1 MTVLFLD
8 LDNTLL
14 YSHRHAIP
22 GPKRWV
28 ETLNGKPQ
36 SFLTERTYQ
45 YFKSQQRFQVVPVT
59 TRTPQQFSRLTGLME
74 DFGWRNAL
82 LCNGAL
88 LLRDGQED
96 ERWSQ
101 ASRQCS
107 AEEFPAWEA
116 AYTLARHL
124 AEDIVTIPPFLF
136 YVRTDEAETVL
147 AALQAQT
154 DPERLTLLRD
164 ARKVYCFPRSLNKG
178 SALKRYQA
186 RFGPLLPIA
195 AGDSA
200 FDLPMLEQ
208 AKLSFCPDA
217 LTAQLRNPHRIPCQ
231 GIFSEEICRGLEAL
245 EEHSIDRLFRIP

>member
-1 MTVLFLD
+1 MDVLFLD

-14 YSHRHAIP
+14 YSHRHDLP

-28 ETLNGKPQ
+28 ETLHGKPQ

-45 YFKSQQRFQVVPVT
+45 YFKRQRRFQVVPVT
-59 TRTPQQFSRLTGLME
+59 TRTPQQFSRLAGLME
-74 DFGWRNAL
+74 AFGWRNAL

-96 ERWSQ
+96 ESWSQ
-101 ASRQCS
+101 ASRQRS
-107 AEEFPAWEA
+107 AEEYPAWEA
-116 AYTLARHL
+116 AHALAGQL
-124 AEDIVTIPPFLF
+124 AEDIVTVPPFLF
-136 YVRTDEAETVL
+136 YVRTDEAEAVL
-147 AALQAQT
+147 AALQTRT

-178 SALKRYQA
+178 TALNRCRD
-186 RFGPLLPIA
+186 RFGPLFAIA

-208 AKLSFCPDA
+208 ADLAFCPDA
-217 LTAQLRNPHRIPCQ
+217 LAAQLCNPHCIPCQ
-231 GIFSEEICRGLEAL
+231 GVFSEEICRGLEAL
-245 EEHSIDRLFRIP
+245 EKQSD

>member
-1 MTVLFLD
+1 MDVLFLD

-14 YSHRHAIP
+14 YSHRHDLP
-22 GPKRWV
+22 GPRRWV
-28 ETLNGKPQ
+28 EMLNGKPQ

-45 YFKSQQRFQVVPVT
+45 YFKRQRRFQVVPVT
-59 TRTPQQFSRLTGLME
+59 TRTPQQFSRLAGLME

-82 LCNGAL
+82 LCSGAL

-96 ERWSQ
+96 ESWSL

-107 AEEFPAWEA
+107 AEEYPAWEA
-116 AYTLARHL
+116 AHALAGQL
-124 AEDIVTIPPFLF
+124 AEDIVTVPPFLF
-136 YVRTDEAETVL
+136 YIRTDAAEAVL
-147 AALQAQT
+147 AALQART
-154 DPERLTLLRD
+154 DPKRLTLLRD

-178 SALKRYQA
+178 TALNRY
-186 RFGPLLPIA
+186 RDCFGPLFAVA

-208 AKLSFCPDA
+208 ADLAFCPDA
-217 LTAQLRNPHRIPCQ
+217 LAAQLCNPHRIPCQ

-245 EEHSIDRLFRIP
+245 EKQSD